1 MLTFVAYKVVALELM
16 HMYHVWSRAG
26 EGVLLARARTV
37 EPWVLLPPALTAHSL
52 TCRTMA
58 AMRAMNLLLLM
69 GVPSPSTTADR
80 STSVSKIMPSW
91 APALQKS
98 AKGQLRGHSVCCE
111 HACMMASSL
120 D

>member
-1 MLTFVAYKVVALELM
+1 MLIFVAYKVVALELT

-37 EPWVLLPPALTAHSL
+37 EHSL

-111 HACMMASSL
+111 HA
-120 D
+120 